1 MATEQDINELVLS
14 VELPSGSDF
23 YEHDPSLVNE
33 LPESLREGD
42 HSTIVMS
49 EKQQNGCTC
58 NKSTEDEFSDYE
70 DMTGGCVVDK
80 GSQELIHQKASE
92 YHDHMLQHYKEKSEA
107 RIAAIEQ
114 EYLSQMNE
122 MQRRCQDTASDNV
135 VQLQSKSRDIEGG
148 VEVQTLV

>member
-1 MATEQDINELVLS
+1 MAIEEDKNESVLN

-23 YEHDPSLVNE
+23 YEHDPSPVNE

-42 HSTIVMS
+42 HSTN
-49 EKQQNGCTC
+49 KQPNGCTC

-70 DMTGGCVVDK
+70 DMSGGCVVDK
-80 GSQELIHQKASE
+80 GSQELIQQKVSE
-92 YHDHMLQHYKEKSEA
+92 YHDHMLQHFKQKSEA
-107 RIAAIEQ
+107 RIAAIER

-122 MQRRCQDTASDNV
+122 VQRRCEDTTSNNV
-135 VQLQSKSRDIEGG
+135 VQIQSKIRDLEGG